1 MLAVGPPEL
10 EGSPVVVGF
19 VSLGAVVVTAGVV
32 VAGVP
37 VLLPTVSTGA
47 PVLLELLSVLPG
59 AGALVFG
66 GGELNV
72 PEAVP
77 DMLPWPLMV
86 EMGSDSFFELHPNED
101 DSSAPENSVAPR
113 ANREH
118 FDMPPR

>member
-1 MLAVGPPEL
+1 VGPPVL
-10 EGSPVVVGF
+10 EGALVVAGLV
-19 VSLGAVVVTAGVV
+19 VLGAVLLTAGVV

-47 PVLLELLSVLPG
+47 PLLLALPSVVPG
-59 AGALVFG
+59 AGSPVFG

-72 PEAVP
+72 PDVVAP
-77 DMLPWPLMV
+77 GMLPWPLTV
-86 EMGSDSFFELHPNED
+86 AMGSDSFFELHPTKD

-118 FDMPPR
+118 FDMPQR